1 MAAVVFRRERGG
13 MMDFLLNWF
22 IKGIGFG
29 FSIIGCGLTLIAVV
43 GVAAT
48 VAGLIGCIAE
58 ALKEDKE

>member
-1 MAAVVFRRERGG
+1 
-13 MMDFLLNWF
+13 MDFLLNWF